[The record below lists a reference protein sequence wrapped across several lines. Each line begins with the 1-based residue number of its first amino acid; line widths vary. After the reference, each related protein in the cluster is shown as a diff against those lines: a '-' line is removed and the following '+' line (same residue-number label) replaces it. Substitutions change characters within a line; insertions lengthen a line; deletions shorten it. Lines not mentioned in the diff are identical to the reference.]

1 MAQTLPLFLLITCLL
16 LIPSSQIQQEQE
28 AFTTIVISQQG
39 LDFLKNLLITQA
51 ISSIIP
57 LKLPNITKT
66 AKLPFLGN
74 VRMLLSNITIYQL
87 QVLNSYVKPGDTG
100 LAIIASGTTCNL
112 SMDWSYEYNTWI
124 FPVEI
129 SDKGHASVQVEGMEV
144 GLTLGLKNQ
153 EGTLK
158 LSLMDCGCYVKD
170 LSIKLDG
177 GASWVYQGMIDAFE
191 EQIGSAVENAITK
204 NLGEGILKL
213 DLFLQSLPKEIPVDD
228 DASINVT
235 FVDNPSLSNSSVGFD
250 INGLFTAR
258 KKVPIPVYY
267 YKNTLPS
274 VLCTEPAKMLGIS
287 LDEAVFN
294 SASALYYD
302 AKFMQWIVDKIPDQS
317 LLNTAGW
324 RFIVPQLYKKYPND
338 DMNMNL
344 TLSSPPILKIS
355 EHNLDATVYAD
366 LIIDVLEADQVI
378 PVVCISLVIRGSGSV
393 GIAGNNLVGSVKLN
407 GFSMSLEWSNVG
419 NLRMYLIQPLM
430 WTLIQTVFVPNA
442 NTHLA
447 KGFPLPII
455 HGFTV
460 QNAEIIL
467 SRSKITVCGDVEFGE
482 S

>member
-1 MAQTLPLFLLITCLL
+1 
-16 LIPSSQIQQEQE
+16 
-28 AFTTIVISQQG
+28 
-39 LDFLKNLLITQA
+39 
-51 ISSIIP
+51 
-57 LKLPNITKT
+57 
-66 AKLPFLGN
+66 
-74 VRMLLSNITIYQL
+74 MLLSNITIYQL
-87 QVLNSYVKPGDTG
+87 QVLDSYVKPGDTG
-100 LAIIASGTTCNL
+100 LAIVASGTTCNL
-112 SMDWSYEYNTWI
+112 SMDWSYEYSTWLY
-124 FPVEI
+124 PVEI
-129 SDKGHASVQVEGMEV
+129 SDKGHASVEVEGMEV

-170 LSIKLDG
+170 ISIKLDG
-177 GASWVYQGMIDAFE
+177 GASWFYQGMIDAFE
-191 EQIGSAVENAITK
+191 EQIGSAVENAITQ

-258 KKVPIPVYY
+258 KKVPIPMYY
-267 YKNTLPS
+267 YENTLPS
-274 VLCTEPAKMLGIS
+274 VLCTEPTKMLGIS
-287 LDEAVFN
+287 LDVAVFN

-344 TLSSPPILKIS
+344 SLSSPPILRIS

-378 PVVCISLVIRGSGSV
+378 PVACISLVIRGSGSV

-407 GFSMSLEWSNVG
+407 DFSMSLKWSNIG

-430 WTLIQTVFVPNA
+430 WTLIQTVFVPHA
-442 NTHLA
+442 NEHLA

-460 QNAEIIL
+460 QNAEIIF
-467 SRSKITVCGDVEFGE
+467 SRSKITVCGDVEFRE
-482 S
+482 SASGPL